1 MKIKAIGL
9 THKRPD
15 GSVGIVM
22 EDAMPEDCVVVF
34 MSKEDF
40 EEMKRELVKLRRP

>member
-15 GSVGIVM
+15 GSVGIFM
-22 EDAMPEDCVVVF
+22 EDDMPEDCVVVF

-40 EEMKRELVKLRRP
+40 EELKAQIKRGE